1 MKTNWSTFNYN
12 YAAIEPTLLS
22 AIDFLTNGTVN
33 RIICDDDRINCTF
46 FFSSVIF
53 ITLGQ
58 IPFISLYSIFLKVW
72 LFLHL
77 QPLIIAIYSCIL
89 WPPEV
94 LGYIYDLLFS
104 SLWGHSPFVR
114 NGLPLFVRDESK
126 TQFFLYKRLA
136 LRTDV
141 NKWLALTT
149 DVNKWFVLRTGR
161 K

>member
-1 MKTNWSTFNYN
+1 MMTEL
-12 YAAIEPTLLS
+12 I
-22 AIDFLTNGTVN
+22 V
-33 RIICDDDRINCTF
+33 TF
-46 FFSSVIF
+46 FTSVIF

-58 IPFISLYSIFLKVW
+58 IPSISLYSIFLKVW

-77 QPLIIAIYSCIL
+77 KKKWNSSSTSYYCYIYSCIL

-94 LGYIYDLLFS
+94 LGYIYDLVFS

-114 NGLPLFVRDESK
+114 NGLPLIVRDESK

-136 LRTDV
+136 LRTGVNKWLALRTDVNKWLVLRTDV
-141 NKWLALTT
+141 NKWLALRT
-149 DVNKWFVLRTGR
+149 DVNKLLVLRTGR